1 MCKNGVARRHAP
13 NAVETCDALR
23 STAFIMHHDA
33 QLLDVSFLIKVSN
46 VLRLYLAAGIN
57 YPVQIGIPLDGTDP
71 TASCRTVPV
80 MP

>member
-1 MCKNGVARRHAP
+1 
-13 NAVETCDALR
+13 
-23 STAFIMHHDA
+23 MHHDA